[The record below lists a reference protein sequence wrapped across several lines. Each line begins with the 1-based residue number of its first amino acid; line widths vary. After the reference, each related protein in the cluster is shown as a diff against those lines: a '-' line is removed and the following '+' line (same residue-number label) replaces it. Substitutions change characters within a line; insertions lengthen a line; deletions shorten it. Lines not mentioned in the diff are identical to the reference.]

1 LFEEGTILDSKEGF
15 LEKTLGNL
23 SRAWQEVSQSASRSL
38 GLAKRDRGSDDREA
52 LRAQM
57 SECLEARG
65 GEVAARFRAAEL
77 GRSYLERDSDG
88 RALFLKVLAQDF
100 ACDLEAVRQKIGEF
114 EKAVDS
120 WEEQQA
126 AEALRQAAMPPRLK
140 LLTQFNALPEGVKF
154 LVNMRADLLEM
165 ERDSQAL
172 KGLDRD
178 LRELLVSWF
187 DPGFLDL
194 APITW
199 DSPAALLEK
208 LIAYE
213 AVHEIT
219 SWEDLR
225 NRVDSDRRLFAL
237 FHPRMA
243 DEPLAFVEV
252 ALAKGISRR
261 IQPLLDVDAPRIDSR
276 EMDTAIFYSISN
288 TQKGLRGVS
297 FGEYLIKQV
306 VKRLAKEVPNIKD
319 FATLSPIPGF
329 MAWLR
334 GLTGEDLTDLL
345 DRSDR
350 ASLTAIASEFVK
362 TAERPE
368 DADEGS
374 EAGSEAGGDGGLMA
388 LLDDPN
394 WTEQGE
400 VARRL
405 ELPLSRLCF
414 QYLLTRRPD
423 GRPIDSVARFHLRN
437 GARLEQINW
446 LADRSAPGLQRSAG
460 LMVNYRYLPDDMES
474 NHETYMAENL
484 VSLGPQAK
492 TLAKGV
498 KERGNGKGYR

>member
-1 LFEEGTILDSKEGF
+1 MNGKEGF

-38 GLAKRDRGSDDREA
+38 GLAKRERGTDDREA

-57 SECLEARG
+57 LECLEARG

-77 GRSYLERDSDG
+77 GRSYLERDDKG

-100 ACDLEAVRQKIGEF
+100 ACDLEAVREKVAEF
-114 EKAVDS
+114 EKATDS
-120 WEEQQA
+120 WEEQRA
-126 AEALRQAAMPPRLK
+126 AEALRQATMPPRLK
-140 LLTQFNALPEGVKF
+140 LLTQLNALPEGVKF
-154 LVNMRADLLEM
+154 LVNLRADLLKMKNE
-165 ERDSQAL
+165 SQPL

-219 SWEDLR
+219 SWDDLR

-261 IQPLLDVDAPRIDSR
+261 IQPLLDVDAPRIDPK
-276 EMDTAIFYSISN
+276 EMDSAIFYSISN
-288 TQKGLRGVS
+288 TQKGLMGVS
-297 FGEYLIKQV
+297 FGEFLIKQV
-306 VKRLAKEVPNIKD
+306 VKRLTKEVPNVKT

-334 GLTGEDLTDLL
+334 GLTEKDLEELL
-345 DRSDR
+345 DRSDLE
-350 ASLTAIASEFVK
+350 ALKALSSEFRK
-362 TAERPE
+362 PE
-368 DADEGS
+368 DRAEDAADDDQDNGKLIE
-374 EAGSEAGGDGGLMA
+374 
-388 LLDDPN
+388 LLEDPA
-394 WTEQGE
+394 WPEQGE
-400 VARRL
+400 LARRL
-405 ELPLSRLCF
+405 EQPLSRLCF
-414 QYLLTRRPD
+414 HYLLKRRPD

-446 LADRSAPGLQRSAG
+446 LADSSPHGLQRSAG
-460 LMVNYRYLPDDMES
+460 LMVNYRYLPEDMES
-474 NHETYMAENL
+474 NHEAYMAENL
-484 VSLGPQAK
+484 VVLGPQAK

-498 KERGNGKGYR
+498 KDRGEGKGYR